1 MSTGQTKYLQHQ
13 TSERTI
19 SDKLVYECV
28 SHLLIDVL
36 QQRFP
41 PILHLLAVLS
51 ILPQVAVSE
60 VSLGVD
66 IVEAR
71 L

>member
-1 MSTGQTKYLQHQ
+1 MN
-13 TSERTI
+13 
-19 SDKLVYECV
+19 V

-41 PILHLLAVLS
+41 PILHLLAVLA

-66 IVEAR
+66 VVEAR
-71 L
+71 LRHHQLPIHQLDILEEGQPLTALPP